1 MAVKILAVVL
11 VSLPF
16 AAGFASTRE
25 EQPPAQSLQLT
36 ADEIVFDAPKNTLSA
51 SGGVR
56 VSGESLVV
64 TCGKVTVTLAEKERT
79 VQRVEATEN
88 VDLTLTYSGTG
99 EQPSYQVTSHSQRA
113 ILMPQDGKFSALGE
127 AEVVVHTI
135 PPTEE
140 SYRLLGEQID
150 FDLASRTLTARKGV
164 EQPKMEV
171 TLPRPKTEEP

>member
-1 MAVKILAVVL
+1 MPERRFSFVVWASATLLALFYAAAIMAPVVAPYDFAMQNRAFPHCPPSSLHLNLSGDWGTGLFYTHPSVLADPV
-11 VSLPF
+11 
-16 AAGFASTRE
+16 TRRYE
-25 EQPPAQSLQLT
+25 EQISVRVPIRL
-36 ADEIVFDAPKNTLSA
+36 F
-51 SGGVR
+51 SGGH
-56 VSGESLVV
+56 LF
-64 TCGKVTVTLAEKERT
+64 TTL
-79 VQRVEATEN
+79 
-88 VDLTLTYSGTG
+88 
-99 EQPSYQVTSHSQRA
+99 
-113 ILMPQDGKFSALGE
+113 PQDGKFSALGE